1 MMNTV
6 LIVDDEALF
15 LASLVEGLSKYSN
28 EFQVKTA
35 SNGLDALS
43 ILDTY
48 NIDLVI
54 TDLKMPVMDGFQL
67 IAEMIETYPLIPVIV
82 MTAFGTSSMEEQ
94 LSHFGILGFLEKPI
108 DLHALTAKI
117 RTYQSMTTKGHIQG
131 ITLFSFLQLLE
142 IEQKTLSLKILS
154 RKKEGYLFFTEG
166 KLVHAQYETYEG
178 EEAACKIICWENVE
192 IEIIEKFR
200 KVKQTIQNSLTNLL
214 MESAR
219 LKDEAERHTKNLKE
233 KDLVFFEEPP
243 LSSNTQYYSSNI
255 NVSNLMSENTIG
267 KEINMAGNI
276 NQTLSE
282 LMQIDGAMAMALVDS
297 KSGMALGTIGSGIN
311 LELAAAGNS
320 EVLRA
325 KTKVMANL
333 GLKDRIEDILITLG
347 SQYHLIRP
355 LSNHP
360 HLFIYMVLNRA
371 QSNLALAR
379 HKLAEGEK
387 QLEV

>member
-1 MMNTV
+1 MITV
-6 LIVDDEALF
+6 LIVDDETLF
-15 LASLVEGLSKYSN
+15 LASLVEGLSKYSK

-43 ILDTY
+43 ILDSY

-94 LSHFGILGFLEKPI
+94 LTHFGILGFLEKPI
-108 DLHALTAKI
+108 DLDALTARI
-117 RTYQSMTTKGHIQG
+117 RTYQSMATKGHIQG

-142 IEQKTLSLKILS
+142 IEQKTLSLRVLS
-154 RKKEGYLFFTEG
+154 GKKEGSLFFAEG
-166 KLVHAQYETYEG
+166 RLVHAQYGVYEG
-178 EEAACKIICWENVE
+178 EEAACKIVCWENVE

-200 KVKQTIQNSLTNLL
+200 KVKQTIHNSLTNLL

-219 LKDEAERHTKNLKE
+219 LKDEAEREEKNIE
-233 KDLVFFEEPP
+233 DKDLNFLENAPLITEEY
-243 LSSNTQYYSSNI
+243 LNNTNSI
-255 NVSNLMSENTIG
+255 NRSTPTSENTIG

-282 LMQIDGAMAMALVDS
+282 LMQVDGAMAMALVDS

-320 EVLRA
+320 EVMRA
-325 KTKVMANL
+325 KTKTMANL
-333 GLKDRIEDILITLG
+333 GLKDKIEDILITLG
-347 SQYHLIRP
+347 GQYHLIRP
-355 LSNHP
+355 LSTHP
-360 HLFIYMVLNRA
+360 HLFIYMVLNRV

-379 HKLAEGEK
+379 HKLSEAESR
-387 QLEV
+387 LEV

>member
-1 MMNTV
+1 MITV
-6 LIVDDEALF
+6 LIVDDETLF

-43 ILDTY
+43 ILDSY

-67 IAEMIETYPLIPVIV
+67 ITEMIETYPLIPVIV
-82 MTAFGTSSMEEQ
+82 MSAFGTSSMEEQ
-94 LSHFGILGFLEKPI
+94 LTHFGILGFLEKPI
-108 DLHALTAKI
+108 DLDALTARI
-117 RTYQSMTTKGHIQG
+117 RTYQSMATKGHIQG

-142 IEQKTLSLKILS
+142 IEQKTLSLRILS
-154 RKKEGYLFFTEG
+154 GKKEGSLFFSEG
-166 KLVHAQYETYEG
+166 RLVHAQYGVYEG
-178 EEAACKIICWENVE
+178 EEAACKIVCWENVE

-200 KVKQTIQNSLTNLL
+200 KVKQTIHNSLTNLL

-219 LKDEAERHTKNLKE
+219 LKDEE
-233 KDLVFFEEPP
+233 KRQTENFEEKELIFLEETVLTNDIEPYANNI
-243 LSSNTQYYSSNI
+243 SNSTLI
-255 NVSNLMSENTIG
+255 PENRTR

-282 LMQIDGAMAMALVDS
+282 LMQVDGAMAMALVDS

-320 EVLRA
+320 EVMRA
-325 KTKVMANL
+325 KTKTMANL
-333 GLKDRIEDILITLG
+333 GLKDKIEDILITLG
-347 SQYHLIRP
+347 GQYHLIRP
-355 LSNHP
+355 LSNHS

-379 HKLAEGEK
+379 HKLSEAESR
-387 QLEV
+387 LEV

>member
-1 MMNTV
+1 
-6 LIVDDEALF
+6 
-15 LASLVEGLSKYSN
+15 
-28 EFQVKTA
+28 
-35 SNGLDALS
+35 
-43 ILDTY
+43 
-48 NIDLVI
+48 
-54 TDLKMPVMDGFQL
+54 
-67 IAEMIETYPLIPVIV
+67 
-82 MTAFGTSSMEEQ
+82 MEEQ

-192 IEIIEKFR
+192 IEIIEKFK

-243 LSSNTQYYSSNI
+243 LSSNTQYYSGNI

-360 HLFIYMVLNRA
+360 HLFIYMVLNRS

>member
-1 MMNTV
+1 MITV

-67 IAEMIETYPLIPVIV
+67 IAEMMETYPLIPVVV
-82 MTAFGTSSMEEQ
+82 MTAFGTSSMEDR
-94 LSHFGILGFLEKPI
+94 LSQFGILGFLEKPI
-108 DLHALTAKI
+108 DLYALTEKI
-117 RTYQSMTTKGHIQG
+117 RSYRAIAIKGHIQG
-131 ITLFSFLQLLE
+131 ITLFSFLQLVE

-154 RKKEGYLFFTEG
+154 NQKEGYLFFVEG
-166 KLVHAQYETYEG
+166 KLIHAQYEIYQG
-178 EEAACKIICWENVE
+178 EEAACKIVCWENVE
-192 IEIIEKFR
+192 IEIIEKFK
-200 KVKQTIQNSLTNLL
+200 KVKPTIQNSLTNLL

-219 LKDEAERHTKNLKE
+219 LKDEADRQTENFEE
-233 KDLVFFEEPP
+233 KDLIFLEDSQISTE
-243 LSSNTQYYSSNI
+243 NYSKSI
-255 NVSNLMSENTIG
+255 SELTLISENTIG

-276 NQTLSE
+276 NQTLSDF
-282 LMQIDGAMAMALVDS
+282 MQIDGAMAMALVDS

-333 GLKDRIEDILITLG
+333 GLKDRIEDMLITLG
-347 SQYHLIRP
+347 GQYHLIRP

-360 HLFIYMVLNRA
+360 HLFIYMVLNRS